1 LTQNQPP
8 FGLPVRVRLV
18 VLLLKQ
24 GVTMS
29 CNPWI
34 CNDKNCEY
42 CNSTPHKKSRRA
54 RVANHKLL
62 ERIEEL
68 ETLIDNYECIM
79 YAAAL
84 EIERC
89 WKIHTD
95 EDGLGPM
102 TLINL
107 LKLRRKPRENPYPQF
122 SKRIIDDSQ
131 ES

>member
-1 LTQNQPP
+1 
-8 FGLPVRVRLV
+8 
-18 VLLLKQ
+18 
-24 GVTMS
+24 MS

-62 ERIEEL
+62 ERIKEL